1 MAFPSEFKI
10 DTQETCM
17 TWIAIVLTLK
27 IGVTGVLVALPLLL
41 LRGARLSARLGVG
54 VEAVPMARLYGVAT
68 TALLV
73 GYASGFWAI
82 AQDIFPWGVVAMGLA
97 SNGGAVATLMLTG
110 AWQRNRFMVAFIAAI
125 TLALAAAAASPEWAM
140 SRAF

>member
-1 MAFPSEFKI
+1 
-10 DTQETCM
+10 M

-27 IGVTGVLVALPLLL
+27 IGVTSALVALPLLL
-41 LRGARLSARLGVG
+41 LPAARLPARLGVG

-82 AQDIFPWGVVAMGLA
+82 AQGIFPWGVVAMGIA
-97 SNGGAVATLMLTG
+97 SNGGGVATLMLTG
-110 AWQRNRFMVAFIAAI
+110 AWRRHRFMAAFIAAI
-125 TLALAAAAASPEWAM
+125 ALALAAAAASPEWAM